1 MITGFLQ
8 TIKTMQTILGSGGAI
23 GSELAKALYQNHTKE
38 IRLVSRNPKR
48 VNPTDELYSADL
60 SNATEIDAAIAGSE
74 VVYVTIGF
82 EYKLKV
88 WREKWPAFMRSVIES
103 CSKHKAQLVFFD
115 NVYMYAKEEIPHMT
129 EESKMDPPSEKGKVR
144 KQLVDMILEA
154 MKAKK
159 ISALIARSAD
169 FYGPGIGTSML
180 QETVFKNLGKGKA
193 AQWLGGVDYKHSFT
207 YTPDAARATALLG
220 NTPDAYNQ
228 VWHLPTNS
236 DSLTGREW
244 TKLFAGQMLKKAKV
258 SPIPKFMLKILGWF
272 IPILGEFYE
281 MTYQYEQPYFFDS
294 SKFMKQ
300 FPDFKITSYQEGVK
314 QIVAQA

>member
-1 MITGFLQ
+1 
-8 TIKTMQTILGSGGAI
+8 MQTILGSGGAI

-60 SNATEIDAAIAGSE
+60 SNPTEIDAAIAGSE
-74 VVYVTIGF
+74 VVYITIGF

-88 WREKWPAFMRSVIES
+88 WREKWPAFIRSVIES
-103 CSKHKAQLVFFD
+103 CTNHKAKLVFFD

-129 EESKMDPPSEKGKVR
+129 EESKMSPPSEKGKVR
-144 KQLVDMILEA
+144 KQLVDLILEA
-154 MKAKK
+154 VKAKK

-180 QETVFKNLGKGKA
+180 QETVFKNLQKDKA
-193 AQWLGGVDYKHSFT
+193 AQWLGGVNFKHSFT
-207 YTPDAARATALLG
+207 FTPDAAQATAMLG
-220 NTPDAYNQ
+220 NTPNAYNQ
-228 VWHLPTNS
+228 VWHLPTHS
-236 DSLTGREW
+236 DTLTGKEW
-244 TKLFAGQMLKKAKV
+244 TELFAHQMNKKAKV

-294 SKFMKQ
+294 SKFMKRV
-300 FPDFKITSYQEGVK
+300 PEFKITGYQEGVQ
-314 QIVAQA
+314 QIVAQAYQNTDVKE

>member
-1 MITGFLQ
+1 
-8 TIKTMQTILGSGGAI
+8 MQTILGAGGAI
-23 GSELAKALYQNHTKE
+23 GAELAKALFQNHTKE

-60 SNATEIDAAIAGSE
+60 SNPTEIDAAISGSG

-82 EYKLKV
+82 EYKLNV
-88 WREKWPAFMRSVIES
+88 WRKKWPAFIRSVIES
-103 CSKHKAQLVFFD
+103 CEKHKAKLVFFD
-115 NVYMYAKEEIPHMT
+115 NIYMYAKEEIPHLT

-144 KQLVDMILEA
+144 KQLVDLILEA
-154 MKAKK
+154 VKAKK
-159 ISALIARSAD
+159 ITALIARSAD

-180 QETVFKNLGKGKA
+180 QETVFKNLQKDKA
-193 AQWLGGVDYKHSFT
+193 AQWMGGLHFKHSYT

-228 VWHLPTNS
+228 VWHLPTHP
-236 DSLTGREW
+236 DTLTGKEW
-244 TKLFAGQMLKKAKV
+244 VELFAAQMNKPAKV
-258 SPIPKFMLKILGWF
+258 SSIPKFMLKILGWF

-294 SKFMKQ
+294 SKFMKR
-300 FPDFKITSYQEGVK
+300 FPEFKITSYQEGVK